1 MMGSGANLDEEWK
14 LMREAARMVVDL
26 SRAEAAIRSLP
37 KPISATKRRV
47 NSLENIVVPRIEN
60 TIRYIEMSL
69 QERSRED
76 FFRLK
81 RIKTRLEEEEETVQ
95 VPQVAS

>member
-1 MMGSGANLDEEWK
+1 L
-14 LMREAARMVVDL
+14 
-26 SRAEAAIRSLP
+26 AEA
-37 KPISATKRRV
+37 ISATKRRV
-47 NSLENIVVPRIEN
+47 NSLENIVIPRIEN

-81 RIKTRLEEEEETVQ
+81 RIKTRLEEEEEEILQ
-95 VPQVAS
+95 VPQVSS